1 MDAQKNANG
10 SGSVEK
16 KVVVPLLV
24 LATILAGMLSPM
36 QSAVNGQV
44 GKELGD
50 GNASAVVSFGSG
62 LVVMAIIILAR
73 KSTRQQFA
81 SIPSKMASKHLPWWN
96 WIAGCCG
103 AMVVFSE
110 GASASVLGVATFQT
124 TLISGM
130 VISGLL
136 CDRFG
141 IGVPVKQPFNF
152 PRILGAILAVV
163 ATVLVVLPNWQAPKV
178 VALAILPFLA
188 GLLAGWQPAGN
199 SAVANET
206 GSMLVSI
213 TWNFIVGFSILGLAL
228 LVRVMMGAVQFH
240 LPSAWWMYLGGPLG
254 LLSIALMALLV
265 RGLGLLLLG
274 LASTA
279 GQLIGS
285 VLIDWL
291 VPQLG
296 AHVYMFTV
304 LGAVVALIG
313 AGIAM
318 IPSAK
323 KKVTVDDLETH

>member
-152 PRILGAILAVV
+152 ARILGAVLAVV
-163 ATVLVVLPNWQAPKV
+163 ATVLVVLPSWQAPKV

-291 VPQLG
+291 IPQLG
-296 AHVYMFTV
+296 AQVYLLTV

-323 KKVTVDDLETH
+323 KKVTVDELETH

>member
-1 MDAQKNANG
+1 MNEQPSTNNLKKT
-10 SGSVEK
+10 EK
-16 KVVVPLLV
+16 TVVVPLLV
-24 LATILAGMLSPM
+24 IATILAGMLSPM

-44 GKELGD
+44 GKLLKD

-73 KSTRQQFA
+73 HSTRKQFA
-81 SIPSKMASKHLPWWN
+81 TIPHKIAAKKIPWWN
-96 WIAGCCG
+96 WIAGICG

-130 VISGLL
+130 VISGLM
-136 CDRFG
+136 CDRLG
-141 IGVPVKQPFNF
+141 IGVPEKQYFNF
-152 PRILGAILAVV
+152 PRILGAILAIV
-163 ATVLVVLPNWQAPKV
+163 ATILVVLPNWEAPKV
-178 VALAILPFLA
+178 IALAILPFLA

-199 SAVANET
+199 SAVAQET

-213 TWNFIVGFSILGLAL
+213 TWNFIIGFCVLGGVL
-228 LVRVMMGAVQFH
+228 LVRVLMGDVSFS
-240 LPSAWWMYLGGPLG
+240 LPTAWWMYLGGPLG

-291 VPQLG
+291 IPQLG
-296 AHVYMFTV
+296 AQVYTVTV
-304 LGAVVALIG
+304 LGALVALIG

-318 IPSAK
+318 MPSAK
-323 KKVTVDDLETH
+323 KHVAVDELEN